1 MRKVIF
7 GIIILVSGIGLG
19 LVLPPLISGDNLYDQ
34 LKKYEF
40 IFNTAYKNYVEP
52 VDAQK
57 LTEAAIKGMLNE
69 LDVHSVYIPAE
80 QMQKVDE
87 DFEGSF
93 DGIGV
98 EFEIINDTITVIS
111 PLSGGPS
118 DEAGIISNDKIIKV
132 NGEDVIGIEQSEVPK
147 KLKGPKGTFVE
158 IDVKRAGETDLLHF
172 KVMRDKIPNHSILTY
187 FVINGTNIGYVLIE
201 RFAQTTHQELVNAVT
216 ELKSQGMKRLILDL
230 RGNPGGLFDQAVD
243 IADEFVPR
251 GDTIVFTKGRRP
263 DDIAYSL
270 STNRGS
276 LESVPVIALI
286 DEGSAS
292 ASEIV
297 SGCLQDL
304 DRGLVVG
311 ETSYGKG
318 LVQRQYKPGDGS
330 AFRVTIAKYYTPSGR
345 CIQRPYK
352 DKVKYRNF
360 EGRFDLDEGE
370 NIDHTF
376 DRFKKMFKDK
386 DNEVEINDDYV
397 IVKRYAQT
405 KKSKNKTLE
414 IDSLPV
420 YKTRNGRPVLGGGGI
435 TPDYIIKNDTITKL
449 TRDIRNKNLWVE
461 FIDNFMAGNG
471 KELRNKYHGNF
482 SSFIKSFKIAESM
495 LSDFRTF
502 AESKGIKWN
511 DPEYKLDR
519 DYMEVILKANIAR
532 SLWDRSKYLE
542 VYYNYDKL
550 VNKSVKLFPAA
561 EKLANLR

>member
-345 CIQRPYK
+345 CIQRPH
-352 DKVKYRNF
+352 R
-360 EGRFDLDEGE
+360 
-370 NIDHTF
+370 
-376 DRFKKMFKDK
+376 
-386 DNEVEINDDYV
+386 
-397 IVKRYAQT
+397 
-405 KKSKNKTLE
+405 
-414 IDSLPV
+414 
-420 YKTRNGRPVLGGGGI
+420 
-435 TPDYIIKNDTITKL
+435 
-449 TRDIRNKNLWVE
+449 
-461 FIDNFMAGNG
+461 
-471 KELRNKYHGNF
+471 KE
-482 SSFIKSFKIAESM
+482 E
-495 LSDFRTF
+495 
-502 AESKGIKWN
+502 E
-511 DPEYKLDR
+511 
-519 DYMEVILKANIAR
+519 
-532 SLWDRSKYLE
+532 
-542 VYYNYDKL
+542 
-550 VNKSVKLFPAA
+550 
-561 EKLANLR
+561 